1 MLPAR
6 FPRPIRLGLYALA
19 VLILLALCVI
29 PSGDLPDP
37 GTGDRFE
44 HYAAWFVLTLTGY
57 VLAPERRIAIPV
69 FAVAYG
75 VLIEILQGVLP
86 TGRHTDALD
95 LVADALGV
103 LMAVA
108 VYAVAQWAWRRRRA
122 ARA

>member
-19 VLILLALCVI
+19 TLILLAMCVI
-29 PSGDLPDP
+29 PSGDLPDS
-37 GTGDRFE
+37 GAGDRFE

-69 FAVAYG
+69 FALAYG
-75 VLIEILQGVLP
+75 VFIEILQGALP
-86 TGRHTDALD
+86 TGRHADLLD
-95 LVADALGV
+95 LAADAAGVALGV
-103 LMAVA
+103 LVFLG
-108 VYAVAQWAWRRRRA
+108 AQWVQRRRA